1 MPYITKNGIGN
12 VNQAININQTKNCD
26 PKQVTILNS
35 TEIEKKSNDLSDLF
49 VKRKQKIAQHCA
61 WKKMHTNV
69 ALTNDPSHL
78 MVLKDRNLA
87 FCPVFK
93 AGSSTW
99 LTILLDLSSISEVKV
114 FIRAVGKNFAL
125 CSTLYFSV

>member
-1 MPYITKNGIGN
+1 MPYSTKNESGY
-12 VNQAININQTKNCD
+12 VNQPFNMNQIKKCD
-26 PKQVTILNS
+26 TKQVANLNS
-35 TEIEKKSNDLSDLF
+35 TEIEKKSNDLSDIF
-49 VKRKQKIAQHCA
+49 VKRKQKIAQHCN
-61 WKKMHTNV
+61 WKKTHTKEV
-69 ALTNDPSHL
+69 LINDPSHL

-114 FIRAVGKNFAL
+114 F
-125 CSTLYFSV
+125 